1 MKEKGNKKDISLK
14 EYVEKNKKEIS
25 DKCWEVLIKI
35 LNDRND
41 GNKYEI
47 VNPQ

>member
-1 MKEKGNKKDISLK
+1 MKERENEKVVNLKD
-14 EYVEKNKKEIS
+14 YVEKNKEEIS
-25 DKCWEVLIKI
+25 KKCWEILIKI